1 VRGSLVACA
10 SAVAAVGAMA
20 VALLAAA
27 PHEAAAPAA
36 ADDLPS
42 AFRGA
47 GAVAD
52 PVHEAATTPFNV
64 RGGPPTQ
71 VLLGG
76 GVDYAL
82 LSADGTGQVGRG
94 DVVWH
99 PRGDLDC
106 SPSATPVGATGTDFE
121 IRVESGSPV
130 AGTATGRVDAPAPD
144 CEGAAGSW
152 RGTGGDLAGRD
163 GTLVVSRQDDGLV
176 RVVLG
181 P

>member
-1 VRGSLVACA
+1 
-10 SAVAAVGAMA
+10 MA
-20 VALLAAA
+20 VALLAAT
-27 PHEAAAPAA
+27 PRETAAPAA
-36 ADDLPS
+36 EDDLPS

-52 PVHEAATTPFNV
+52 PVREASTTPFNV
-64 RGGPPTQ
+64 LGGPPTL

-99 PRGDLDC
+99 ARGDLGC
-106 SPSATPVGATGTDFE
+106 SPSATPFGAAGTDFE
-121 IRVESGSPV
+121 IRVESAFPV

-144 CEGAAGSW
+144 CDRAAGSW
-152 RGTGGDLAGRD
+152 RGTGGDLAGRE
-163 GTLVVSRQDDGLV
+163 GTLLVSRQDDGLV